1 MLFVLGIAAVI
12 WGIGALMKVPRRQ
25 RLILIA
31 VLWALVVIEHLVL
44 PEGHPLRLATGGSAQ
59 VWLSLGLVA
68 ALIAA
73 YRAGLGRLRQRA
85 GPEQAGPQAQ
95 AFRPAELD
103 RYARHI
109 MLREI
114 GGPGQR
120 RLKDAKVLVIG
131 AGGLGAPALLYLA
144 ASGVGTIGVI
154 DDDVVETSNLQRQVI
169 HTDARI
175 GLPKVRS
182 ASEAMR
188 ALNPFIEVRPYQRR
202 LDGTLAADLFADY
215 DLILDGSD
223 NFDTR
228 YLANRTAVAL
238 GKPLIAA
245 AITQWEGQ
253 ISLYDPVRGGPCY
266 ECVFPVRP
274 APGAAP
280 SCAEAGVAAP
290 LPGVLGSLMALEAV
304 KVLTG
309 AGDGLRGRL
318 MLFDGLH
325 GENRSITLRK
335 RADCPVCEQVHA
347 SGWTVPAAAP

>member
-1 MLFVLGIAAVI
+1 
-12 WGIGALMKVPRRQ
+12 
-25 RLILIA
+25 
-31 VLWALVVIEHLVL
+31 VL

-68 ALIAA
+68 GVIAA

-85 GPEQAGPQAQ
+85 VPEPALPAAQ

-109 MLREI
+109 LLREI

-154 DDDVVETSNLQRQVI
+154 DDDLVETSNLQRQVI

-175 GLPKVRS
+175 GLPKVQS

-188 ALNPFIEVRPYQRR
+188 ALNPFIELRPYQRR
-202 LDGTLAADLFADY
+202 LVAALAAELFAGY

-253 ISLYDPVRGGPCY
+253 ISLYDPARGGPCY
-266 ECVFPVRP
+266 DCVFPTRP
-274 APGAAP
+274 APGMVP

-304 KVLTG
+304 KFLTG

-325 GENRSITLRK
+325 GENRSITLHK
-335 RADCPVCEQVHA
+335 RADCAVCGQVQA
-347 SGWTVPAAAP
+347 TGWTAAAPAP

>member
-335 RADCPVCEQVHA
+335 RADCPVCGQVHA